1 MIRPETPIKAIG
13 LILVGFAMVYG
24 AFAGVH
30 DGAPERTGLI
40 FQEWGADGIFWSY
53 LAAAGLSILIGG
65 WWFSRWVRRF
75 RLAVAEAQAGGATAR
90 PLWAG
95 RATLALCAAM
105 ILAGAGFLLFRLST
119 LGL

>member
-1 MIRPETPIKAIG
+1 MIRPETPIKATG
-13 LILVGFAMVYG
+13 LILVGFAMVYA

-65 WWFSRWVRRF
+65 WWLSRWARQLRHVM
-75 RLAVAEAQAGGATAR
+75 ASAAR

-95 RATLALCAAM
+95 RVALALCALL
-105 ILAGAGFLLFRLST
+105 ILAGAAFLLSRLAT

>member
-1 MIRPETPIKAIG
+1 MIKPEAPIKATG

-65 WWFSRWVRRF
+65 WWLSRWARHVRN
-75 RLAVAEAQAGGATAR
+75 AMAAGSTTR

-95 RATLALCAAM
+95 RVALGLCAVL
-105 ILAGAGFLLFRLST
+105 ILAGAAFLLSRLAT

>member
-13 LILVGFAMVYG
+13 LILVGFAMIYG
-24 AFAGVH
+24 AFAGIH

-40 FQEWGADGIFWSY
+40 FQEWGAAGIFWSY

-65 WWFSRWVRRF
+65 WWFSRWVGELRQVM
-75 RLAVAEAQAGGATAR
+75 AAAQAAGPTAR

-95 RATLALCAAM
+95 RFALALCTAL
-105 ILAGAGFLLFRLST
+105 ILAGAAFLLFRLTT

>member
-1 MIRPETPIKAIG
+1 MIRPETPIKATG
-13 LILVGFAMVYG
+13 LILVGFAMIYG

-40 FQEWGADGIFWSY
+40 YQEWGADGIFWSY

-65 WWFSRWVRRF
+65 WWLSRWARQLQHVM
-75 RLAVAEAQAGGATAR
+75 ASASAAR

-95 RATLALCAAM
+95 RVALALCAVL
-105 ILAGAGFLLFRLST
+105 ILAGAAFLLSRLAT